1 MAPIVMVEQDATQSA
16 SDDITEAAINTLLLK
31 MADLDLEFADVVHSW
46 VVGDIFH
53 LHHQIPISTHHG
65 LKRPFH

>member
-16 SDDITEAAINTLLLK
+16 SDDITEAAINTLLLE
-31 MADLDLEFADVVHSW
+31 MADLDLEFADVVRSW

-53 LHHQIPISTHHG
+53 LYHQIPISTYHG
-65 LKRPFH
+65 LK